1 VVIELVLLV
10 YNDLVAVARQGGC
23 GSEPIDSGANDG
35 NEHSA
40 ILA

>member
-10 YNDLVAVARQGGC
+10 YDDLVAVARQGGC
-23 GSEPIDSGANDG
+23 GSEPIDSG
-35 NEHSA
+35 NEHRA